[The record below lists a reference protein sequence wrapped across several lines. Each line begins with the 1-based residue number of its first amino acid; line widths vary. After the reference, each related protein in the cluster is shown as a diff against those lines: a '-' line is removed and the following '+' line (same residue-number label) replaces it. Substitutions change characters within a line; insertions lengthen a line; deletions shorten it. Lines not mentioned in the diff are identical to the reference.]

1 MTPQTPDKRCKQ
13 NGRFLLVMLM
23 YKISPVLIA
32 IVFPF
37 LLRAQ
42 TPVDTTNIYID
53 TTQQKDLLDIATKL
67 LKIRPRRFPKKEQ
80 KELYFSILPLSSNVP
95 GGSAVLV
102 TSTTA
107 GFYLG
112 PRKTTYLSGIS
123 FAPYFNLKG
132 RYGLPIHSS
141 IWLENNTYNVEGDT
155 RFLVYPEATW
165 GLGGKPAGQNVLVN
179 YDYIRFYQ
187 SFLKRITPYLYAG
200 VGYDADYY
208 ININT
213 MAPVSLAAFTGY
225 PYGTAQNSNSF
236 SSGLTFNLLYDS
248 RQNVFNPIP
257 GAYTNIIYRSNTG
270 ILGSDN
276 NSQSLYVDLR
286 KYVSLSDLSFKNQL
300 AFWVYY
306 WTTLGSGAPYL
317 NLPSIGMDP
326 YQRSGRGIQ
335 QNRYRGEALAYFETE
350 YRRDITVNGL
360 LGFVVF
366 ANVNSVSQPNSHQ
379 FAYLNPAAGAGL
391 RVKFNKKS
399 GTNICF
405 DYGVSK
411 DYGDISVALGEAF

>member
-1 MTPQTPDKRCKQ
+1 
-13 NGRFLLVMLM
+13 M
-23 YKISPVLIA
+23 YKILIVL
-32 IVFPF
+32 FLSLSPF
-37 LLRAQ
+37 LLKAQ
-42 TPVDTTNIYID
+42 APVDTTNVNID
-53 TTQQKDLLDIATKL
+53 TTQQKDLLDIGRKL
-67 LKIRPRRFPKKEQ
+67 FKIRPRRYPKNEQ
-80 KELYFSILPLSSNVP
+80 KQIYFSILPLSSNVP
-95 GGSAVLV
+95 GASKALV

-112 PRKTTYLSGIS
+112 PRGTTYLSGIT

-141 IWLENNTYNVEGDT
+141 IWMENNTYNIEGDT

-165 GLGGKPAGQNVLVN
+165 GLGGGQPENQNILVN

-187 SFLKRITPYLYAG
+187 AFLRRITPYLYAG
-200 VGYDADYY
+200 IGYDADYY

-213 MAPVSLAAFTGY
+213 SGPVSLADFTGY
-225 PYGTAQNSNSF
+225 SYGTAQNANSF

-257 GAYTNIIYRSNTG
+257 GAYTNIIYRDNTSV
-270 ILGSDN
+270 LGSDN
-276 NSQSLYVDLR
+276 NSQSVYIDMR
-286 KYVSLSDLSFKNQL
+286 KYVSLSNLSLKNQL
-300 AFWVYY
+300 DFWAYY
-306 WTTLGSGAPYL
+306 WTTLGTGTPYL

-360 LGFVVF
+360 FGFVVF
-366 ANVNSVSQPNSHQ
+366 ANINSASQPNSHQ

-391 RVKFNKKS
+391 RIKFNKKS
-399 GTNICF
+399 GTNICI

-411 DYGDISVALGEAF
+411 GYADINLALGEAF

>member
-1 MTPQTPDKRCKQ
+1 MNK
-13 NGRFLLVMLM
+13 
-23 YKISPVLIA
+23 VLIVLILSA
-32 IVFPF
+32 FPF
-37 LLRAQ
+37 LVRAQ
-42 TPVDTTNIYID
+42 APVDTTNVFID
-53 TTQQKDLLDIATKL
+53 TTQQKDLLDIGNKL
-67 LKIRPRRFPKKEQ
+67 LKIKPRKYPKHYQ
-80 KELYFSILPLSSNVP
+80 KEVYFSILPLSSNVP
-95 GGSAVLV
+95 GASKALV

-112 PRKTTYLSGIS
+112 PRRTTYLSGVT

-141 IWLENNTYNVEGDT
+141 IWLQNNTYNIQGDT

-165 GLGGKPAGQNVLVN
+165 GLGSGQPENQNILVN

-187 SFLKRITPYLYAG
+187 AFLKRITPYLYAG
-200 VGYDADYY
+200 IGYDADYY
-208 ININT
+208 ININ
-213 MAPVSLAAFTGY
+213 ASGPVSLADFTGY
-225 PYGTAQNSNSF
+225 SYGTAQNSNSF
-236 SSGLTFNLLYDS
+236 SSGVTFNLLYDS

-257 GAYTNIIYRSNTG
+257 GAYTNIIYRDNTH

-276 NSQSLYVDLR
+276 NSQSVYIDLR
-286 KYVSLSDLSFKNQL
+286 KYVSLSNLSLKNQL
-300 AFWVYY
+300 DFWVYY
-306 WTTLGSGAPYL
+306 WTTLGTGTPYL

-326 YQRSGRGIQ
+326 YQRSGRGIE

-366 ANVNSVSQPNSHQ
+366 ANINSASQPNSHQ
-379 FAYLNPAAGAGL
+379 FAYLNPAGGAGL
-391 RVKFNKKS
+391 RIKFNKKS
-399 GTNICF
+399 GTNICI

-411 DYGDISVALGEAF
+411 GYSDINLALGEAF

>member
-1 MTPQTPDKRCKQ
+1 M
-13 NGRFLLVMLM
+13 N
-23 YKISPVLIA
+23 KILPVLLLIA
-32 IVFPF
+32 LPF

-42 TPVDTTNIYID
+42 TPVDTTNVNID
-53 TTQQKDLLDIATKL
+53 TTQQKDLLDIGRKL
-67 LKIRPRRFPKKEQ
+67 FKIGPRRYPKNEQ
-80 KELYFSILPLSSNVP
+80 KQIYFSILPLSTNVP
-95 GGSAVLV
+95 GASTVLV

-112 PRKTTYLSGIS
+112 PRNTTYLSGVT

-141 IWLENNTYNVEGDT
+141 VWLENNTWNIQGDT

-165 GLGGKPAGQNVLVN
+165 GLGGGQSENQSLLVN

-187 SFLKRITPYLYAG
+187 AFLKRITPYLYAG
-200 VGYDADYY
+200 IGYDADYY

-213 MAPVSLAAFTGY
+213 NGPVSLAEFTGY
-225 PYGTAQNSNSF
+225 SYGTAQNSNSF
-236 SSGLTFNLLYDS
+236 SSGITFNLLYDS

-257 GAYTNIIYRSNTG
+257 GGYTNIIYRDNTHVF
-270 ILGSDN
+270 GSDN
-276 NSQSLYVDLR
+276 NSQSVYIDLR
-286 KYVSLSDLSFKNQL
+286 KYVSLTNLSLKNQL
-300 AFWVYY
+300 AFWAYY
-306 WTTLGSGAPYL
+306 WTTLGTGTPYL
-317 NLPSIGMDP
+317 NLPGIGMDP

-366 ANVNSVSQPNSHQ
+366 ANVNSTSQPNNHQ
-379 FAYLNPAAGAGL
+379 FTYVNPAGGAGL
-391 RVKFNKKS
+391 RIKFNKKS
-399 GTNICF
+399 GTNICI

-411 DYGDISVALGEAF
+411 GYSDINLALGEAF